1 MEIPEKILE
10 IAGSLEFSRVDGQDY
25 RFECP
30 ICGSSDNLKIRWY
43 ENYNREV
50 ISCWSGCHKPN
61 PNADP
66 PYRGYPELVDA
77 IRSHGGVV
85 PKRLNRPA
93 WDYVCSDGKTFQIV
107 RLKDGTKRFRHH
119 DPTDSDAKKDGT
131 VWNAGTKERP
141 LYRYYQKKSGEV
153 VPGETQIAIQAG
165 EVIRFVDGESD
176 AEAFRKWGLIA
187 TTNPGGGSNFTDD
200 HAKAL
205 SGATVQLYMDLDDK
219 GSGYKHAWERYEKL
233 IAAGCTVTLWRPPD
247 PKDVRDHLEKHGKS
261 PDDFIE
267 VTPEELKQWAYPK
280 KTVGVAGSPE
290 LDSLSTALEAA
301 IGLDQLNP
309 RDIAKILH
317 AQLAGMKH
325 LAKSGEWRRWNGY
338 SYEECEAE
346 LRAQIIPATVEVSR
360 NRLMAEVAEAGGTG
374 ALAGLLR
381 KREYSFSR
389 GAFPRELIALLSDF
403 CWVEDEEFDSDSTIF
418 ACESGVLDREAAKPA
433 DGDTRGRI
441 EWLPHDSMRLI
452 TKCISFVHD
461 PEAKC
466 PEWEAFLKSS
476 IPDGGA
482 RLRMLVGFALCGDDT
497 KKKRIVNLIGPSDT
511 GKSTCLDILSRI
523 IGCYLGTMRTDELT
537 VSRNNAKFDFHGL
550 RNSRLV
556 FLSEP
561 EPRSRFRV
569 ADLKRITGGEE
580 MTTEGK
586 GTKQV
591 RWRASVMP
599 FIGTNFHIN
608 FDTTDEAF
616 ERRLEYIEFKRTREI
631 DRQLR
636 KKLEAEL
643 PGIFNWMLQ
652 GVLDYFAGGLA
663 DTEESLAARRRA
675 ESAVEPPLQFV
686 EYGLAQGYIHEVP
699 DDFPFYKCCAVGKL
713 YSEFCDWWHDDN
725 PDTKP
730 YGRKRFSSVI
740 QKRYA
745 TSDKGEVGGGRIVFK
760 GIAPGPQ

>member
-1 MEIPEKILE
+1 
-10 IAGSLEFSRVDGQDY
+10 
-25 RFECP
+25 
-30 ICGSSDNLKIRWY
+30 
-43 ENYNREV
+43 
-50 ISCWSGCHKPN
+50 
-61 PNADP
+61 
-66 PYRGYPELVDA
+66 
-77 IRSHGGVV
+77 
-85 PKRLNRPA
+85 
-93 WDYVCSDGKTFQIV
+93 
-107 RLKDGTKRFRHH
+107 
-119 DPTDSDAKKDGT
+119 
-131 VWNAGTKERP
+131 
-141 LYRYYQKKSGEV
+141 
-153 VPGETQIAIQAG
+153 
-165 EVIRFVDGESD
+165 
-176 AEAFRKWGLIA
+176 
-187 TTNPGGGSNFTDD
+187 
-200 HAKAL
+200 
-205 SGATVQLYMDLDDK
+205 
-219 GSGYKHAWERYEKL
+219 
-233 IAAGCTVTLWRPPD
+233 
-247 PKDVRDHLEKHGKS
+247 
-261 PDDFIE
+261 
-267 VTPEELKQWAYPK
+267 
-280 KTVGVAGSPE
+280 
-290 LDSLSTALEAA
+290 
-301 IGLDQLNP
+301 
-309 RDIAKILH
+309 
-317 AQLAGMKH
+317 
-325 LAKSGEWRRWNGY
+325 
-338 SYEECEAE
+338 
-346 LRAQIIPATVEVSR
+346 
-360 NRLMAEVAEAGGTG
+360 
-374 ALAGLLR
+374 
-381 KREYSFSR
+381 
-389 GAFPRELIALLSDF
+389 
-403 CWVEDEEFDSDSTIF
+403 
-418 ACESGVLDREAAKPA
+418 
-433 DGDTRGRI
+433 
-441 EWLPHDSMRLI
+441 
-452 TKCISFVHD
+452 
-461 PEAKC
+461 
-466 PEWEAFLKSS
+466 
-476 IPDGGA
+476 
-482 RLRMLVGFALCGDDT
+482 MLVGFALCGDDT

-550 RNSRLV
+550 RNSRAV

-569 ADLKRITGGEE
+569 SDLKRITGGEE

-713 YSEFCDWWHDDN
+713 YSDFCEWWHEDN